1 MSEKIVFWDI
11 ETQKL
16 IAQTFSLY
24 PESINHVDIIKDWYI
39 ICGCWVFNNDKQ
51 VRSVS
56 VLDNKTRFADDPT
69 DDAYVVKK
77 LHDMISDADIIVHHN
92 GDKFDWKKFNARV
105 IYHGLPPLH
114 PVQMIDTLKLAR
126 RHFAFTSNRLD
137 YLGRYLGLGQKI
149 DTAKGLWEGARLGN
163 KKAIKDMVKYNKQDV
178 LLLRDIYER
187 LKPHVKLPFS
197 SVDVC
202 PKCKS
207 DHITK
212 QGIKKNRVSSY
223 QKWQCQ
229 DCGSWCQSRLPL
241 KLEKPTIV

>member
-11 ETQKL
+11 ETQKMTV
-16 IAQTFSLY
+16 QSFGLY
-24 PESINHVDIIKDWYI
+24 PDSINHQDIIEDWYI
-39 ICGCWVFNNDKQ
+39 ICACWVEGDNK
-51 VRSVS
+51 SVQASS
-56 VLDNKTRFADDPT
+56 VLDDPKRFKKDPRDD
-69 DDAYVVKK
+69 YVVVKK
-77 LHDMISDADIIVHHN
+77 LHEVLSNADIIVAHN
-92 GDKFDWKKFNARV
+92 GNRFDYKKLNAR
-105 IYHGLPPLH
+105 IIFHGLKPLPPI
-114 PVQMIDTLKLAR
+114 VKIDTLLLAR
-126 RHFAFTSNRLD
+126 REFAFSSNRLD
-137 YLGRYLGLGQKI
+137 FLGDFLGVGRKI
-149 DTAKGLWEGARLGN
+149 DTAKGLWERSRLGD

-202 PKCKS
+202 PKSKS